1 MSHAQLAFVH
11 VDEPRDGDPDAT
23 RFSFDSRLTGGRV
36 TLSESL
42 EHQPEGIR
50 SAALRAGIKYPDKLD
65 FMVVTLP
72 EPGPAVGVFTR
83 NRSCSPA
90 VLLDRQHLA
99 DGEAQT
105 LVVISKNAN
114 VFTPSAMDDTR
125 AIVNDVAKRLGVRD
139 VDVITSM
146 TGVIGV
152 ALPMDKIHAAIKR
165 LPDELREGL
174 VPEVASAILTTD
186 RGPKVA
192 SARFGDVVLCGMAKG
207 AGMIEPNMAT
217 MLVYFFTNLNVPTDR
232 LSALVKRAVDA
243 TFNSIS
249 VDTDTS
255 TSDSLVLFSTATVPT
270 SPDAE
275 RDLEACLTAMCL
287 KLARDVVFQ
296 AEGATKLIEARVHGT
311 ANDTDAKAMAKQII
325 NSPLMKA
332 AVFGADPNWGRVVM
346 AIGKPGPGREALLDP
361 ATIRIEINGYLLFDR
376 GAAVPLELAGVS
388 ASIRDRKKVTID
400 VSVGS
405 GNGSATVW
413 GCDLSYEY
421 VKVNAEYTT

>member
-1 MSHAQLAFVH
+1 MSQTQLDLVH

-23 RFSFDSRLTGGRV
+23 RFSFDSQLAGGRV
-36 TLSESL
+36 TLTESL
-42 EHQPEGIR
+42 EHQPDGIR
-50 SAALRAGIKYPDKLD
+50 SAALMAGIKYADKLD

-72 EPGPAVGVFTR
+72 KPGPAVGVFTR

-90 VLLDRQHLA
+90 VLLDRQHLQ

-125 AIVNDVAKRLGVRD
+125 AIVNEVAKRLAVRD

-152 ALPMDKIHAAIKR
+152 ALPMDKIYAALKR
-165 LPDELREGL
+165 LPGELQDGL
-174 VPEVASAILTTD
+174 HPDVASAILTTD

-217 MLVYFFTNLNVPTDR
+217 MLVYFFTNLNVPADR

-243 TFNSIS
+243 TFNAIS

-255 TSDSLVLFSTATVPT
+255 TSDSLVLFSTASVPT
-270 SPDAE
+270 SPAAE

-287 KLARDVVFQ
+287 KLARDVVYQ

-311 ANDTDAKAMAKQII
+311 ASDADAKAMAKQII

-361 ATIRIEINGYLLFDR
+361 AAIRIEINGYLLFDR

-400 VSVGS
+400 VSVGE
-405 GNGSATVW
+405 GKGSATVW

>member
-23 RFSFDSRLTGGRV
+23 RFSFDSLLTGGRV
-36 TLSESL
+36 TLTESL

-50 SAALRAGIKYPDKLD
+50 SAALRAGIKYADKLD

-72 EPGPAVGVFTR
+72 KPGPAVGVFTR

-114 VFTPSAMDDTR
+114 VFTPSAMDDTK

-152 ALPMDKIHAAIKR
+152 ALPMEKIHAAIKR

-217 MLVYFFTNLNVPTDR
+217 MLVYFFTNLNVPADR

-255 TSDSLVLFSTATVPT
+255 TSDSLVLFSTGQRCRRRPT
-270 SPDAE
+270 
-275 RDLEACLTAMCL
+275 R
-287 KLARDVVFQ
+287 
-296 AEGATKLIEARVHGT
+296 
-311 ANDTDAKAMAKQII
+311 
-325 NSPLMKA
+325 
-332 AVFGADPNWGRVVM
+332 
-346 AIGKPGPGREALLDP
+346 
-361 ATIRIEINGYLLFDR
+361 
-376 GAAVPLELAGVS
+376 
-388 ASIRDRKKVTID
+388 
-400 VSVGS
+400 
-405 GNGSATVW
+405 SATSRRASPPCASSW
-413 GCDLSYEY
+413 RATWSSRPRAPPSSSRRACT
-421 VKVNAEYTT
+421 APPTTRTPRPWRSRSSTRR

>member
-11 VDEPRDGDPDAT
+11 VDEPSDGDPDAT
-23 RFSFDSRLTGGRV
+23 QFSFDSALTGGRV
-36 TLSESL
+36 TLADTL
-42 EHQPEGIR
+42 EHQPEGLR
-50 SAALRAGIKYPDKLD
+50 SAALKAGIKYADTLD

-72 EPGPAVGVFTR
+72 AAGPAAGVFTR

-90 VLLDRQHLA
+90 VTLDRAHLA
-99 DGEAQT
+99 DGSAQT

-114 VFTPSAMDDTR
+114 VFTPTAMDDTR
-125 AIVNDVAKRLGVRD
+125 AIVNAVAKRLGVRD
-139 VDVITSM
+139 VDVLTSA

-152 ALPMDKIHAAIKR
+152 SLPMAKVHAAIDQ
-165 LPDELREGL
+165 LPGALRDGL
-174 VPEVASAILTTD
+174 QPEVASAILTTD

-192 SARFGDVVLCGMAKG
+192 SARFGDVVLAGMAKG

-217 MLVYFFTNLNVPTDR
+217 MLVYFFTNLDVPSDR
-232 LSALVKRAVDA
+232 LGALVKRAVDA
-243 TFNSIS
+243 TFNAIS

-255 TSDSLVLFSTATVPT
+255 TSDSLIVFSTGSVPT

-275 RDLEACLTAMCL
+275 RDLEACLTAMSL
-287 KLARDVVFQ
+287 KLAREVVYQ
-296 AEGATKLIEARVHGT
+296 AEGATKLIEAHVHG
-311 ANDTDAKAMAKQII
+311 APSDDDAKAMAKQII

-361 ATIRIEINGYLLFDR
+361 AEIRIAINGSLLFDR
-376 GAAVPLELAGVS
+376 GAAVPLDLGAVS
-388 ASIRDRKKVTID
+388 ASIRDRKKVVID
-400 VSVGS
+400 VAVGA
-405 GNGSATVW
+405 GAGAATVW
-413 GCDLSYEY
+413 GCDLTYEY